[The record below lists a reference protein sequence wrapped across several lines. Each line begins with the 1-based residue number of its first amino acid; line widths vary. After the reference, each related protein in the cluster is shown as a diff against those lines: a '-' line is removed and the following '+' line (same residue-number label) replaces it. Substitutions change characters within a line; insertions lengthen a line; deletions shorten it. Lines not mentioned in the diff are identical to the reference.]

1 MPKGPEDFAGG
12 GAFPECPGPQHP
24 PGSEGGGGGP
34 GALALSVDASGRA
47 DYGALHRQGANAG
60 KAVVH
65 AEHGALVPKADA
77 GPVDELERPGEEEVA
92 ATAARTREAL
102 ERKVNG
108 VLSAAHTK
116 NLAPLPGAARYVKYT
131 PTGGGGAHASGAATR
146 IIKIQDVQ
154 VDPLEPP
161 KFRHK
166 KVPRGP
172 GSPPVPVM
180 HSPPRKLTKE
190 DHADWKIPSSISN
203 WKNPKGYT
211 IPLDKRLAADGR
223 GLQQVQINDNF
234 AKLSEALYV
243 AEQKARESVEARARV
258 QKQVL
263 TREKEQREDDLR
275 ALAQKARLERQGVAM
290 AEPGPAPAP
299 VRGADGGPAESQVPK
314 APREEDRE
322 GWQGGREGGAHY
334 ASRNDYLREEEEREE
349 REDQEA
355 RRERDEVREER
366 RRERERER
374 RLEDLDRKG
383 FKRSKA
389 TRDRDRDVS
398 ERMALGQARIAV
410 GGSEVQYDQRL
421 FNQDQGVASGFA
433 ADDQY
438 NLYDKPL
445 FADKGGSLYQPR
457 QTNIAGDDEAGAAAG
472 EQDGLRGR
480 RPDKGFAGAS
490 ARSGGGGR
498 TSGPVEFEK
507 DAAEDDPFGLEGLL
521 GDVGGGAGERKP
533 LDKVGQGG
541 GMRAMGGGASFEP
554 SGRSKVNFVKG
565 EK

>member
-1 MPKGPEDFAGG
+1 
-12 GAFPECPGPQHP
+12 
-24 PGSEGGGGGP
+24 
-34 GALALSVDASGRA
+34 
-47 DYGALHRQGANAG
+47 
-60 KAVVH
+60 
-65 AEHGALVPKADA
+65 
-77 GPVDELERPGEEEVA
+77 
-92 ATAARTREAL
+92 
-102 ERKVNG
+102 
-108 VLSAAHTK
+108 
-116 NLAPLPGAARYVKYT
+116 
-131 PTGGGGAHASGAATR
+131 
-146 IIKIQDVQ
+146 
-154 VDPLEPP
+154 
-161 KFRHK
+161 
-166 KVPRGP
+166 
-172 GSPPVPVM
+172 VPVM

-190 DHADWKIPSSISN
+190 DHTDWKIPSSISN

-275 ALAQKARLERQGVAM
+275 AMAQKARLERQGVAM
-290 AEPGPAPAP
+290 AEPGPAPASHQ
-299 VRGADGGPAESQVPK
+299 GAEGVPAESQVPK

-334 ASRNDYLREEEEREE
+334 ANRNNYLREEEEREE

-355 RRERDEVREER
+355 RRERDEMREER

-389 TRDRDRDVS
+389 TRDHDRDVS
-398 ERMALGQARIAV
+398 ERMALGQARIAG

-445 FADKGGSLYQPR
+445 FADKGRSLYQPR
-457 QTNIAGDDEAGAAAG
+457 QTNIAGDDEVGAGAGAG
-472 EQDGLRGR
+472 EQDELRGR

-490 ARSGGGGR
+490 ARGGGGGR
-498 TSGPVEFEK
+498 TGGPGGFGKGV
-507 DAAEDDPFGLEGLL
+507 AEEDPLGLEGLR
-521 GDVGGGAGERKP
+521 GEGGGGGGERKP
-533 LDKVGQGG
+533 LDKVGKGG